1 MSETPQI
8 QFQIP
13 SDLNIKLR
21 HYMIDHNIAKKHEA
35 IIQILR
41 KGWK

>member
-1 MSETPQI
+1 MPTI
-8 QFQIP
+8 TMHIP
-13 SDLNIKLR
+13 DDLNTKVRI
-21 HYMIDHNIAKKHEA
+21 YMGKNNIANKHEA